1 MCLLTDPVFKLIGN
15 VRIRKLNAQW
25 LSGVIKN
32 QNNIKFLLFTTPVKH
47 CATLYQGV
55 KSRYFLNSSYMRM
68 PVFSKPKQNPN
79 FKLNLYTFQMKDNFT
94 FDNPHITEMEQCAFS
109 SYTGEF
115 PVHYTKWKRMGV
127 QNVLNKES
135 GSDRAE

>member
-1 MCLLTDPVFKLIGN
+1 
-15 VRIRKLNAQW
+15 
-25 LSGVIKN
+25 
-32 QNNIKFLLFTTPVKH
+32 
-47 CATLYQGV
+47 
-55 KSRYFLNSSYMRM
+55 MRM

-115 PVHYTKWKRMGV
+115 HVQYTK
-127 QNVLNKES
+127 
-135 GSDRAE
+135 